1 VERKHQNDI
10 AVACKQNSKHFW
22 KYVKSKTTSKDPI
35 NDLKYVDS
43 HGNAHVASTDNSK
56 AEVLCNFF
64 SSVFNIEDDNPFKY
78 LETKP
83 CEFTSECPT
92 FEYDDIRDRLIN
104 LNVNKSPG
112 PDKIHPK
119 ILVETAHQIS
129 YPLQQLFKCSFDT
142 KQLPADW
149 RCANITPLYKKG
161 SRTEIGNY
169 RPVSLTSI
177 ICKIM
182 EAIIRDKILSHFK
195 VNMLFTD
202 KQFGFLKG
210 RSTTLQLLQ
219 ILDKWTECLEHG
231 GQVDVIYTDLEKAFD
246 KIPHRRLISKLHS
259 YCIHNN
265 IVEWLE
271 AFLSNRKQRVR
282 IGNTFSNWAAV
293 ISGIPQGSVL
303 GPILFIIYIN
313 DLVEYCG
320 SNADIFLFADD
331 AKIFSHIKTDQDIK
345 QLQCELVNFKNWMD
359 TWLLKLNVNKC
370 KSVSYGRCIEYASEY
385 TVSGIVIDKVDKI
398 KDLGIV
404 FDYRLKFDEHIDEK
418 INKAY
423 QMLGIIKR
431 NFIHLTPDSFVVL
444 YKSIV
449 RSHLEYSECV
459 WNPHHQQLIEKLEK
473 VQKRAT
479 KLIIAVKLLKYEERL
494 RYLNLPTLKYRR
506 IRGDMIEVYKMFSG
520 RYDVTVTNWFTNRH
534 IDKKYEVRSHR
545 FCIHQF
551 PIKFDMRKF
560 NFTNRVISV
569 WNTLPDTVVSANT
582 IDTFKARLD
591 RFWSDQNVKYNWKS
605 DIITGSRSQVS
616 VIIE

>member
-1 VERKHQNDI
+1 
-10 AVACKQNSKHFW
+10 
-22 KYVKSKTTSKDPI
+22 
-35 NDLKYVDS
+35 
-43 HGNAHVASTDNSK
+43 
-56 AEVLCNFF
+56 
-64 SSVFNIEDDNPFKY
+64 
-78 LETKP
+78 
-83 CEFTSECPT
+83 
-92 FEYDDIRDRLIN
+92 
-104 LNVNKSPG
+104 
-112 PDKIHPK
+112 
-119 ILVETAHQIS
+119 
-129 YPLQQLFKCSFDT
+129 
-142 KQLPADW
+142 
-149 RCANITPLYKKG
+149 
-161 SRTEIGNY
+161 
-169 RPVSLTSI
+169 
-177 ICKIM
+177 M

-246 KIPHRRLISKLHS
+246 KIPHRRLISKLQS

-506 IRGDMIEVYKMFSG
+506 IRGDMIEVY
-520 RYDVTVTNWFTNRH
+520 
-534 IDKKYEVRSHR
+534 
-545 FCIHQF
+545 
-551 PIKFDMRKF
+551 
-560 NFTNRVISV
+560 
-569 WNTLPDTVVSANT
+569 
-582 IDTFKARLD
+582 
-591 RFWSDQNVKYNWKS
+591 
-605 DIITGSRSQVS
+605 
-616 VIIE
+616 